1 MAELQVKTDQSP
13 APVAAEA
20 PTSNDAV
27 PKKAPETA
35 PVEESKALVVVAE
48 PQSEF
53 WFARVLIHV
62 HVHVHV
68 HVYLLWFFCA

>member
-27 PKKAPETA
+27 PNKAPETA

-53 WFARVLIHV
+53 CFAHVLIHV

-68 HVYLLWFFCA
+68 SLLWLFCA